1 MVCQVAFAGAKG
13 GPEFAVFASTEN
25 QYLYFVF
32 YYILVEGVK
41 YIACLK

>member
-13 GPEFAVFASTEN
+13 GPVFASTEN